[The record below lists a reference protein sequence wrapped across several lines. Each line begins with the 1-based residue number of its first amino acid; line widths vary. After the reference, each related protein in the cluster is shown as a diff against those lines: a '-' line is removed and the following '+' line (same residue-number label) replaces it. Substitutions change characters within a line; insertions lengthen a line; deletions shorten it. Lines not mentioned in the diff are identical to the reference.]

1 MRPENNTRE
10 PAFGSGALSRR
21 GVLGMT
27 ATSAG
32 ALALSG
38 RRGLAQATG
47 PALRIGS
54 QGPFTGPASRTGAEI
69 RNGVTLAIED
79 ARAAGEIPLTIDGQ
93 RRDVEIVWV
102 DGQSSPETAVRAYT
116 DAITREGVEFFIS
129 GWHSSVA
136 MALSELNS
144 TYKIVHVG
152 DLGETQFLSEK
163 MRNDPEK
170 YKGWF
175 KGWPAPPVLAGLY
188 GPPLRHFIEGKQWQ
202 PANMKAAV
210 LVEDTDF
217 GRGWGEAA
225 ISSLTEAGF
234 EVEPYDVTALDET
247 EFGPL
252 LLKYRAR
259 GVSLVGMTSTGS
271 TAVANFVKQF
281 RQQNTKA
288 LLIAH
293 GLTWFSE
300 WAQLTGDAADYA
312 VAIDSPYAVSPEQKA
327 WLDHYRQ
334 RFGAEPSIAA
344 GGISYDYARLAIK
357 ALGTAGT
364 LDFDKLAET
373 VRGMPHRGVWN
384 MYRFAQ
390 EAGPNA
396 MAPNEVMTGSFME
409 GFFFPMAQFMG
420 GKANVVYPAEHATAP
435 FQAPPWL

>member
-1 MRPENNTRE
+1 MTSRVEARTT
-10 PAFGSGALSRR
+10 GAGGLSRR
-21 GVLGMT
+21 HLLQVTGTG
-27 ATSAG
+27 AA
-32 ALALSG
+32 ALAVAG
-38 RRGLAQATG
+38 RAGFAQEAG
-47 PALRIGS
+47 PPLKIGS

-79 ARAAGEIPLTIDGQ
+79 ARAAGEIPVTIDG
-93 RRDVEIVWV
+93 RKRDVEIVWV
-102 DGQSSPETAVRAYT
+102 DGQSSPETAVKAYT
-116 DAITREGVEFFIS
+116 DAITREKVNFFIS

-144 TYKIVHVG
+144 TYRIVHLG

-163 MRNDPEK
+163 IRKDPEK

-188 GPPLRHFIEGKQWQ
+188 GPPLKHFIETKAWQ
-202 PANMKAAV
+202 PVNMKAAV

-225 ISSLTEAGF
+225 MTSLKEAGF
-234 EVEPYDVTALDET
+234 EVEPYDVTALDES

-252 LLKYRAR
+252 LLKYKAKK
-259 GVSLVGMTSTGS
+259 VSLVGMTSTGS

-281 RQQNTKA
+281 RQQNVKA

-293 GLTWFSE
+293 GLTWFNE
-300 WAQLTGDAADYA
+300 WPQLTGDASDYA
-312 VAIDSPYAVSPEQKA
+312 VAIDSPYAISPEQKA
-327 WLDHYRQ
+327 WLAHYKE
-334 RFGAEPSIAA
+334 RFDAEPSIAA
-344 GGISYDYARLAIK
+344 GGISYDYARMAIK
-357 ALGTAGT
+357 ALNTAGT
-364 LDFDKLAET
+364 LDFDTLVKT
-373 VRGMPHRGVWN
+373 IRSMSYKGVWN
-384 MYRFAQ
+384 LYRFAS

-396 MAPNEVMTGSFME
+396 MAPNEVMTGPFMQ

-420 GKANVVYPAEHATAP
+420 GKAAVVYPTEFAEKP